1 MLNPAAVPDVTD
13 DERLARFVMVQG
25 VIRADGT
32 LRHNEFLP
40 PLSGKLS
47 VMRHLQASDDEIW
60 AEGREVAR
68 LRAKGLFGRVDLGA
82 GDCRSVGLR
91 VIKSPLQA
99 DPPSNPEPRR
109 RLSSPNHA
117 DLVYPVA
124 AVANPGSTLPK
135 ADQMAIAKAL
145 VANGLRVIPP
155 PVATAANDFVPC
167 GPEEPPPIP

>member
-117 DLVYPVA
+117 DLVFPTA
-124 AVANPGSTLPK
+124 AAIPRTPLPK

-145 VANGLRVIPP
+145 VANGFRVIPP
-155 PVATAANDFVPC
+155 PMDTEKKTPA
-167 GPEEPPPIP
+167 I

>member
-60 AEGREVAR
+60 AEGREV
-68 LRAKGLFGRVDLGA
+68 
-82 GDCRSVGLR
+82 
-91 VIKSPLQA
+91 
-99 DPPSNPEPRR
+99 R
-109 RLSSPNHA
+109 RLSTRVPGLGSPEGTI
-117 DLVYPVA
+117 DLDSSWMQEAAARDPEVA
-124 AVANPGSTLPK
+124 
-135 ADQMAIAKAL
+135 
-145 VANGLRVIPP
+145 
-155 PVATAANDFVPC
+155 DFVRRARDFWPTWLEALSQAGPDYFARGC
-167 GPEEPPPIP
+167 GWR